1 MRTKARDLH
10 RMNLEI
16 TSIPGVYV
24 AYTEV
29 RGDTRGRFARF
40 FCEDDLAPALQGSRI
55 VQINHSYTK
64 RTGTIRGLHFQRPPH
79 AEIKF
84 VRCIRGAAWDVA
96 VDLRARSPTFLKW
109 HAIEL
114 TSDGIMMLVIP
125 KGCAHGFQALRD
137 DTEILYL
144 HTHPYV
150 PHAEGGVA
158 WNDPTIAIR
167 WPIAPPS
174 HDGLSERD
182 RTLEPI
188 PSSFAGIEV

>member
-1 MRTKARDLH
+1 MI
-10 RMNLEI
+10 LEA

-24 AYTEV
+24 AHTEV
-29 RGDTRGRFARF
+29 RADTRGSFARF
-40 FCEDDLAPALQGSRI
+40 FCEDNLAPALQGHRI

-64 RTGTIRGLHFQRPPH
+64 HAGTIRGLHFQHPPH
-79 AEIKF
+79 AETKF

-96 VDLRARSPTFLKW
+96 VDLRGRSPTFLKW

-114 TSDGIMMLVIP
+114 TPDGARMLVIP

-137 DTEILYL
+137 DTELLYL

-150 PHAEGGVA
+150 PDAEDGVA
-158 WNDPTIAIR
+158 WNDPTIAVR
-167 WPIAPPS
+167 WPIAPPMRN
-174 HDGLSERD
+174 GLSERD

-188 PSSFAGIEV
+188 PSSFAGIDV